1 MSGARPLLFL
11 PSKDCERFK
20 EAWGDLNF
28 TQRMPRKVLLL
39 TLLCLYVFA
48 AGRDARAARVEGA
61 SRAKDVKRA
70 EAVISKLR
78 RLEDAATSS
87 ESSALRKAASKL
99 YPGLFTTVS
108 KLQESDLK
116 TDLSTAVAL
125 YDSAARD
132 AGGHVALDCSRELR
146 ASYSRLCREVAASS
160 DVGRAGLLAAKA
172 RLHTRFA
179 EAELR
184 HARGARDDATREAL
198 SLIRAERSTDIAL
211 AREALRALKQLTG
224 TPADS
229 DRLEEV
235 GLILASLPR
244 GQIYTLLRNA
254 FDASRDALC
263 WQNRTLPSRSL
274 VVSVNSYA
282 SPDPLRIIDAR
293 ADDADR
299 AALGNQRAA
308 LRFIERAQEALAV
321 PSNASLR

>member
-1 MSGARPLLFL
+1 M
-11 PSKDCERFK
+11 
-20 EAWGDLNF
+20 
-28 TQRMPRKVLLL
+28 LL
-39 TLLCLYVFA
+39 TLLCLFVFA
-48 AGRDARAARVEGA
+48 AGSEARAARVEGA
-61 SRAKDVKRA
+61 SRAKDLKRA
-70 EAVISKLR
+70 EVVVSKLK
-78 RLEDAATSS
+78 RLEESAASR
-87 ESSALRKAASKL
+87 EPGVLRKAASKV
-99 YPGLFTTVS
+99 YPGLFSTVS
-108 KLQESDLK
+108 KLKDSDLK

-146 ASYSRLCREVAASS
+146 ASYSRLCREAAASS
-160 DVGRAGLLAAKA
+160 DVGRADLLAAKA

-184 HARGARDDATREAL
+184 HARGARDDATLETL

-211 AREALRALKQLTG
+211 AREALRELKQLTG

-235 GLILASLPR
+235 ELILASLPR
-244 GQIYTLLRNA
+244 GQVYMLLRNA

-293 ADDADR
+293 SDDADR
-299 AALGNQRAA
+299 AALGNQRVAQ
-308 LRFIERAQEALAV
+308 RFIERAEKAIENQNRE
-321 PSNASLR
+321 R

>member
-1 MSGARPLLFL
+1 
-11 PSKDCERFK
+11 
-20 EAWGDLNF
+20 
-28 TQRMPRKVLLL
+28 MPRKVLLL
-39 TLLCLYVFA
+39 TLLCLFVFA
-48 AGRDARAARVEGA
+48 AGREARVEGA
-61 SRAKDVKRA
+61 PRAKDLKRA
-70 EAVISKLR
+70 EVLVSKLK
-78 RLEDAATSS
+78 RLEEAAASR
-87 ESSALRKAASKL
+87 EPGALRKAASKV
-99 YPGLFTTVS
+99 YPGLFSTVS
-108 KLQESDLK
+108 KLKDSDLK

-132 AGGHVALDCSRELR
+132 AGGHVAPDCSRELR
-146 ASYSRLCREVAASS
+146 ASYSRLCREAAASS

-184 HARGARDDATREAL
+184 YASGARDDATLEAL
-198 SLIRAERSTDIAL
+198 SLVRAERSTDIAL

-244 GQIYTLLRNA
+244 GQVYTLLRNA

-263 WQNRTLPSRSL
+263 WQHKSLPSRAL

-308 LRFIERAQEALAV
+308 LRFSKRAEEALAAL
-321 PSNASLR
+321 SNASLR

>member
-1 MSGARPLLFL
+1 
-11 PSKDCERFK
+11 
-20 EAWGDLNF
+20 
-28 TQRMPRKVLLL
+28 MPRKVLLL
-39 TLLCLYVFA
+39 TLLCLFVFA
-48 AGRDARAARVEGA
+48 AGREARAARVEGA
-61 SRAKDVKRA
+61 PRAKELKRA
-70 EAVISKLR
+70 EAILSTLRKL
-78 RLEDAATSS
+78 EEAVVSS
-87 ESSALRKAASKL
+87 EPFALRKAASKL

-108 KLQESDLK
+108 KLQESNLK

-132 AGGHVALDCSRELR
+132 SGGHVALDCSRELR

-184 HARGARDDATREAL
+184 HARGERDAATLATL

-211 AREALRALKQLTG
+211 AREALRELKQLTG

-263 WQNRTLPSRSL
+263 WQNRTLPARAL

-308 LRFIERAQEALAV
+308 LRFIRRAEEAIK
-321 PSNASLR
+321 NQNREW

>member
-1 MSGARPLLFL
+1 MSGTRPLLFL
-11 PSKDCERFK
+11 PSKDCERFE

-39 TLLCLYVFA
+39 TLLCLFVFA
-48 AGRDARAARVEGA
+48 AGSEARAARVEGA
-61 SRAKDVKRA
+61 SRAKDLKRA
-70 EAVISKLR
+70 EVVVSKLK
-78 RLEDAATSS
+78 RLEESAASR
-87 ESSALRKAASKL
+87 EPGALRKAASKV
-99 YPGLFTTVS
+99 YPGLFSTVS
-108 KLQESDLK
+108 KLKDSDLK

-146 ASYSRLCREVAASS
+146 ASYSRLCREAAASS
-160 DVGRAGLLAAKA
+160 DVGRADLLAAKA

-184 HARGARDDATREAL
+184 HARGARDDATLETL

-211 AREALRALKQLTG
+211 AREALRELKQLTG

-235 GLILASLPR
+235 ELILASLPR
-244 GQIYTLLRNA
+244 GQVYTLLRNA

-293 ADDADR
+293 SDDADR

-308 LRFIERAQEALAV
+308 QRFIRRTEEAMETMSA
-321 PSNASLR
+321 R

>member
-1 MSGARPLLFL
+1 
-11 PSKDCERFK
+11 
-20 EAWGDLNF
+20 
-28 TQRMPRKVLLL
+28 MPRKVLLL
-39 TLLCLYVFA
+39 TLLCLFVFA
-48 AGRDARAARVEGA
+48 AGREARVEGA
-61 SRAKDVKRA
+61 PRAKDLKRA

-78 RLEDAATSS
+78 RLEDAAVSS
-87 ESSALRKAASKL
+87 ESAALRKAASKV

-116 TDLSTAVAL
+116 TDLSTAVSL

-132 AGGHVALDCSRELR
+132 AGGNVAPDCSRELR
-146 ASYSRLCREVAASS
+146 ASYSRLCREAASS

-179 EAELR
+179 EAELH
-184 HARGARDDATREAL
+184 HARGARDDATLETL
-198 SLIRAERSTDIAL
+198 SLIRAERSTDIEL

-244 GQIYTLLRNA
+244 GQVYTILRNA

-263 WQNRTLPSRSL
+263 WQNRTLPSRAL

-308 LRFIERAQEALAV
+308 GRFIKRAEDVLEASK
-321 PSNASLR
+321 SNVSLH

>member
-1 MSGARPLLFL
+1 
-11 PSKDCERFK
+11 
-20 EAWGDLNF
+20 
-28 TQRMPRKVLLL
+28 MPRKVLLL
-39 TLLCLYVFA
+39 TLLCLFVFA
-48 AGRDARAARVEGA
+48 AGRDARVEGA
-61 SRAKDVKRA
+61 PRAKDLKRA
-70 EAVISKLR
+70 EVLVSKLKL
-78 RLEDAATSS
+78 LEEAAASR
-87 ESSALRKAASKL
+87 EPGALRKAASKV
-99 YPGLFTTVS
+99 YPGLFSTVS
-108 KLQESDLK
+108 KLKDSDLK

-146 ASYSRLCREVAASS
+146 ASYSRLCREAAASS
-160 DVGRAGLLAAKA
+160 DVGRADLLAAKA

-184 HARGARDDATREAL
+184 HARGARDAATLETL

-235 GLILASLPR
+235 ELILASLPR
-244 GQIYTLLRNA
+244 GQVYTLLRNA

-263 WQNRTLPSRSL
+263 WQDRTLPSRAL

-308 LRFIERAQEALAV
+308 QRFIRRAEDVLAV